1 MVALLSGFVIASFV
15 IVMAGA
21 AFLTV
26 RQYGHLVGPSWRM
39 EEPIIRSR
47 VVHIRQYR
55 QPVLRGF
62 NTPSPRRMPATLLAA

>member
-1 MVALLSGFVIASFV
+1 MVALLSALVITSFV

-39 EEPIIRSR
+39 EEPVARSR

-55 QPVLRGF
+55 QPVVRGY
-62 NTPSPRRMPATLLAA
+62 NAPTPRIASAPRLAA